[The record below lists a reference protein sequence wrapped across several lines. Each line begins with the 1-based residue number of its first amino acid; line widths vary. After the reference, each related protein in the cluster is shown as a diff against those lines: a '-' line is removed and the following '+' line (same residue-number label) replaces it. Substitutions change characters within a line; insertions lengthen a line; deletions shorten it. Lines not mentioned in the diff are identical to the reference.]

1 MKKLIDVELYSI
13 SRRNVGQLHFSLLA
27 TWLMDNEQFR
37 NLQEKEKGSQS
48 ASVGRIAAGCT
59 TMGNCSRPAR

>member
-1 MKKLIDVELYSI
+1 M
-13 SRRNVGQLHFSLLA
+13 GQLHFSLLA